1 MKTIIEVKDLNLSV
15 PEKQLFKQ
23 LSFSVPANKLTC
35 MTGENGV
42 GKTTLAKYLL
52 RSFTKDDQHIKFAV
66 KRTQVQYVPQ
76 LRNIDDEFPL
86 SIHDFVA
93 LGLHRSHFLWH
104 SRNERQLLKK
114 VLAETQLANIQKEA
128 LGAASGGEK
137 QRAFLAQALCA
148 EPKLLILDEA
158 TASLDKDAKHKLLQL
173 ISKQV
178 AEKDITVLFIT
189 HDNELIA
196 RYADYELIL
205 SAQQGKLI
213 ERERATDAAI

>member
-35 MTGENGV
+35 MTGENGGV

-93 LGLHRSHFLWH
+93 LGGCTVHIFCG
-104 SRNERQLLKK
+104 
-114 VLAETQLANIQKEA
+114 T
-128 LGAASGGEK
+128 
-137 QRAFLAQALCA
+137 
-148 EPKLLILDEA
+148 
-158 TASLDKDAKHKLLQL
+158 
-173 ISKQV
+173 V
-178 AEKDITVLFIT
+178 AMNVSF
-189 HDNELIA
+189 
-196 RYADYELIL
+196 
-205 SAQQGKLI
+205 
-213 ERERATDAAI
+213 